1 MFLSSTSSIW
11 PLLKYFSCFLLRDVT
26 SNAVLYEI
34 RYFLRIWSLTGLIRL
49 HTISAASLVHQT
61 NSFSV
66 VFSLLLCPKLQ
77 YHINLRITCPIC
89 CILMVISNPTW
100 DKLGLVF
107 SQQVVW
113 QFTVKWPLVFKPCS
127 PPPKTRGRP
136 NLHIIDI
143 HEIRNPNNKTIE
155 SPNICYLSQQLD
167 STKLTDIIIMNIK
180 PEVLHWTLFE
190 YLFNL
195 ISFLNILSLM
205 FTDQS

>member
-77 YHINLRITCPIC
+77 YRINLRIMCPIC

-107 SQQVVW
+107 NQQVVW
-113 QFTVKWPLVFKPCS
+113 QFTVKWPSVFKPCS
-127 PPPKTRGRP
+127 PP
-136 NLHIIDI
+136 
-143 HEIRNPNNKTIE
+143 
-155 SPNICYLSQQLD
+155 Q
-167 STKLTDIIIMNIK
+167 K
-180 PEVLHWTLFE
+180 PEVGLICISLIFMKLETLIIKQLKVPIFVT
-190 YLFNL
+190 FPSNL
-195 ISFLNILSLM
+195 ILQN
-205 FTDQS
+205 